1 MLKLKQPDPDE
12 VVERANDVHAP
23 LIPAHDD
30 AGLRPLTEEEKENFT
45 GSWRCPKCGLP
56 MFLAC
61 IEPAVEV
68 DYERRTFECSTCAYG
83 ETITVNFRI
92 DRGDPC
98 SGKGQAMD
106 RPALTTAFLR
116 P

>member
-1 MLKLKQPDPDE
+1 MP
-12 VVERANDVHAP
+12 AND
-23 LIPAHDD
+23 DT
-30 AGLRPLTEEEKENFT
+30 GFRPLTEEEKENFT

-68 DYERRTFECSTCAYG
+68 DCERRTFACSTCPYG

-92 DRGDPC
+92 DRGDAV
-98 SGKGQAMD
+98 SLERA
-106 RPALTTAFLR
+106 RPWWDGSAWPLLPRLLERTLGEAQS
-116 P
+116 